1 MLQRIKT
8 DYLKISDRPAI
19 IEVEGGVTIHIDTN
33 NDVTIKGHNN
43 LDFDCKGDL
52 NFNAKNINMNAS
64 EVMFLESKTH
74 LVQKAPRIDLNP
86 VEKETLYMKY
96 RENRKNN
103 NGS

>member
-52 NFNAKNINMNAS
+52 NFNAKNINIRGS
-64 EVMFLESKTH
+64 ESFNLDVNGDIYVGSSTHIIEQAPMIDFNPKVMTSG
-74 LVQKAPRIDLNP
+74 
-86 VEKETLYMKY
+86 Y
-96 RENRKNN
+96 RNKK
-103 NGS
+103 